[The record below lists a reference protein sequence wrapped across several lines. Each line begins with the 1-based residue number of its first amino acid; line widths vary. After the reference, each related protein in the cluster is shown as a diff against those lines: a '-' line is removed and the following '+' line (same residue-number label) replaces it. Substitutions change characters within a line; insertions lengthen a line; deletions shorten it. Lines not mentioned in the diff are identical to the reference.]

1 MKMTKFFD
9 EWKQLIKKVGWQA
22 IIDAFLA
29 SLFYTILIL
38 IPMVLI
44 YAQLISL
51 FFLRLNL
58 WIILIMISVIG
69 LGMIQSFLWK
79 KTLILNHQV
88 NEINFNFMI
97 KIHLVLWSILVLII
111 GLLFIFIFIPILQI

>member
-9 EWKQLIKKVGWQA
+9 AWKQLIKKVGWQA

-51 FFLRLNL
+51 FFLRINL
-58 WIILIMISVIG
+58 WVILIMISVIG

-88 NEINFNFMI
+88 NEVNFNFMI
-97 KIHLVLWSILVLII
+97 KIHLVVWSILVLII
-111 GLLFIFIFIPILQI
+111 GLLFIFIFIPFLQI

>member
-9 EWKQLIKKVGWQA
+9 AWKQLIKKVGWQA

-29 SLFYTILIL
+29 SLFYAILIL

-44 YAQLISL
+44 YAQLITL
-51 FFLRLNL
+51 FFLRINL
-58 WIILIMISVIG
+58 WVIMIMISVIG

-88 NEINFNFMI
+88 AEINFKYMI
-97 KIHLVLWSILVLII
+97 RIHLVIWSILVLII

>member
-9 EWKQLIKKVGWQA
+9 AWKQLIKKVGWQA

-51 FFLRLNL
+51 FFLRINL
-58 WIILIMISVIG
+58 WVILIMISVIG

-97 KIHLVLWSILVLII
+97 KIHLVVWSILVLII
-111 GLLFIFIFIPILQI
+111 GLLFIFIFIPFLQI

>member
-9 EWKQLIKKVGWQA
+9 AWKQLIKKVGWQA

-51 FFLRLNL
+51 FFLRINL
-58 WIILIMISVIG
+58 WVILIMISIIG

>member
-51 FFLRLNL
+51 FFLRINL
-58 WIILIMISVIG
+58 WVILIMISVIG